1 MWKRRGFKMK
11 RFLVLTKAMTLMHLR
26 NRATLF
32 WNLAFPVFLLVIYS
46 QIFGAMDVGGTN
58 FMTWVVPGVVVFN
71 VLAFGLLSSGTMM
84 VNMRE
89 KGILRRLQA
98 SPIPAGQLVGS
109 YLLVN
114 VLIAL
119 LQSTIIVTFAAL
131 VFRTPLTLSG
141 AVRAFPMIVLGVLAF
156 VALGQV
162 ISGVAT
168 TAGMA
173 VAVGQILNFSQMFI
187 TDMIMPI
194 DMMPKWLQ
202 KVAPY
207 LPAYATV
214 QLVRPP
220 LVDGSLSPDLWSN
233 LLLMAA
239 YAVGAGIVAARLFR
253 WSPRA

>member
-1 MWKRRGFKMK
+1 MK
-11 RFLVLTKAMTLMHLR
+11 RFTVLTKAMLLMHAR

-32 WNLAFPVFLLVIYS
+32 WNLAFPIFLLVIYS
-46 QIFGAMDVGGTN
+46 QIFGRMAVGDSD

-71 VLAFGLLSSGTMM
+71 ILAFGLLGSGTMM
-84 VNMRE
+84 VDMRE

-119 LQSTIIVTFAAL
+119 LQSTILVLFATLVFKTQFTLGGAAL
-131 VFRTPLTLSG
+131 
-141 AVRAFPMIVLGVLAF
+141 AFPMVVLGILAF

-168 TAGMA
+168 TTGVA

-187 TDMIMPI
+187 TDMIMPM
-194 DMMPKWLQ
+194 DFMPEWIQ
-202 KVAPY
+202 KVAPC
-207 LPAYATV
+207 LPAYAIV

-220 LVDGSLSPDLWSN
+220 LIDGSFGPDVWPN
-233 LLLMAA
+233 LLVMAA
-239 YAVGAGIVAARLFR
+239 YTVVAGIVAARLFR
-253 WSPRA
+253 WAPKA

>member
-1 MWKRRGFKMK
+1 MK
-11 RFLVLTKAMTLMHLR
+11 RFLVLTKALLLMHLR

-46 QIFGAMDVGGTN
+46 QIFGAMDVGSIN
-58 FMTWVVPGVVVFN
+58 FMAWVVPGVVVFN
-71 VLAFGLLSSGTMM
+71 ILTFGLLSSGTLM

-89 KGILRRLQA
+89 KGVLRRLQA
-98 SPIPAGQLVGS
+98 SPIPAGQLMGS

-119 LQSTIIVTFAAL
+119 LQSTIILVFAAL
-131 VFRTPLTLSG
+131 VFRTPLTLDG
-141 AVRAFPMIVLGVLAF
+141 ALRALPMIVFGILAF

-162 ISGVAT
+162 ISGVAA
-168 TAGMA
+168 TAGVA
-173 VAVGQILNFSQMFI
+173 VAIGQILNFSQMFI
-187 TDMIMPI
+187 TDMIMPM
-194 DMMPKWLQ
+194 DMMPEWIQ

-220 LVDGSLSPDLWSN
+220 LVEGSFSPDLWSN
-233 LLLMAA
+233 LLLMVAYTAVAA
-239 YAVGAGIVAARLFR
+239 LVAARLFR
-253 WSPRA
+253 WAPQA

>member
-1 MWKRRGFKMK
+1 MIF
-11 RFLVLTKAMTLMHLR
+11 MHLR
-26 NRATLF
+26 NRTMLF

-46 QIFGAMDVGGTN
+46 QIFGEMDVGGQD
-58 FMTWVVPGVVVFN
+58 FMTWVLPGVVVFN
-71 VLAFGLLSSGTMM
+71 ILAFGLLSSGTLM
-84 VNMRE
+84 VQMRE

-98 SPIPAGQLVGS
+98 SPVPAGQLVGS

-114 VLIAL
+114 VAIAL
-119 LQSTIIVTFAAL
+119 LQSTILVVFAGL
-131 VFRTPLTLSG
+131 VFGTPLQLEG
-141 AVRAFPMIVLGVLAF
+141 VLRALPMVVLGILAF

-162 ISGVAT
+162 ISGLAT
-168 TAGMA
+168 SAA
-173 VAVGQILNFSQMFI
+173 VAVIVGQVINFSQMFV

-194 DMMPKWLQ
+194 DLMPEWIQ

-220 LVDGSLSPDLWSN
+220 LVDARFGPDLGHN
-233 LLLMAA
+233 LLVMVA
-239 YAVGAGIVAARLFR
+239 YTVAAGLVAACLFR

>member
-1 MWKRRGFKMK
+1 MK
-11 RFLVLTKAMTLMHLR
+11 RFFVLTKALLLMHLR
-26 NRATLF
+26 NRTTLF

-58 FMTWVVPGVVVFN
+58 FMTWVVPGVLVFN
-71 VLAFGLLSSGTMM
+71 ILAFGLLSSGTLM

-89 KGILRRLQA
+89 KGVLRRLQA

-119 LQSTIIVTFAAL
+119 LQSTIILVFAAL
-131 VFRTPLTLSG
+131 VFRTPLTLGG
-141 AVRAFPMIVLGVLAF
+141 ALRALPMIVFGILAF

-162 ISGVAT
+162 ISGLAT
-168 TAGMA
+168 TAGVA
-173 VAVGQILNFSQMFI
+173 VAIGQILNFSQMFI
-187 TDMIMPI
+187 TDMIMPM
-194 DMMPKWLQ
+194 DMMPEWIQ

-220 LVDGSLSPDLWSN
+220 LVEGSFSPDLWSN
-233 LLLMAA
+233 LLLMVA
-239 YAVGAGIVAARLFR
+239 YTAVAGLVAARLFR
-253 WSPRA
+253 WAPQA

>member
-1 MWKRRGFKMK
+1 MRQEGTVK
-11 RFLVLTKAMTLMHLR
+11 RFLVLTKAMILMHLR
-26 NRATLF
+26 NRTMLF

-46 QIFGAMDVGGTN
+46 QIFGQMDVGGQD
-58 FMTWVVPGVVVFN
+58 FMTWVLPGVVVFN
-71 VLAFGLLSSGTMM
+71 ILAFGLLSSGTLM
-84 VNMRE
+84 VQMRE

-98 SPIPAGQLVGS
+98 SPMPAGQLVGS

-119 LQSTIIVTFAAL
+119 LQSTILVVFAGL
-131 VFRTPLTLSG
+131 VFGTPLRLEG
-141 AVRAFPMIVLGVLAF
+141 VLRALPMVVLGILAF

-162 ISGVAT
+162 ISGLAT
-168 TAGMA
+168 TAA
-173 VAVGQILNFSQMFI
+173 VAVVVGQVINFSQMFV

-194 DMMPKWLQ
+194 DFMPEWIQ

-220 LVDGSLSPDLWSN
+220 LVDGRFGPDLGLN
-233 LLLMAA
+233 LLVVVA
-239 YAVGAGIVAARLFR
+239 YAAVAGLVAARLFR
-253 WSPRA
+253 WAPRA

>member
-1 MWKRRGFKMK
+1 MK
-11 RFLVLTKAMTLMHLR
+11 RFLVLTKAMTFMHIR

-46 QIFGAMDVGGTN
+46 QIFGTMDVGGTD
-58 FMTWVVPGVVVFN
+58 FMNWVVPGVVVLN
-71 VLAFGLLSSGTMM
+71 ILTFGLLSSGTVM

-98 SPIPAGQLVGS
+98 SPVPAGQLVGS

-114 VLIAL
+114 VLIAV
-119 LQSTIIVTFAAL
+119 LQSTIILVFAAL
-131 VFRTPLTLSG
+131 VFRIPFTLLG
-141 AVRAFPMIVLGVLAF
+141 ALRAFPMIVLAILAF

-162 ISGVAT
+162 ISGVAA
-168 TAGMA
+168 TAGVA
-173 VAVGQILNFSQMFI
+173 VAVGQILNFTQMFI
-187 TDMIMPI
+187 TDMIMPM
-194 DMMPKWLQ
+194 DFMPEWIQ

-220 LVDGSLSPDLWSN
+220 LVDGRLSPDLWPN
-233 LLLMAA
+233 LLVVAA
-239 YAVGAGIVAARLFR
+239 YILVAGVVAARLFR
-253 WSPRA
+253 WAPKA

>member
-1 MWKRRGFKMK
+1 MK
-11 RFLVLTKAMTLMHLR
+11 RFLVLTKAMTFMHLR
-26 NRATLF
+26 NRTMLF
-32 WNLAFPVFLLVIYS
+32 WNLVFPVFLLVIYS
-46 QIFGAMDVGGTN
+46 QIFGEMDVGGQD
-58 FMTWVVPGVVVFN
+58 FMTWVLPGVVVFN
-71 VLAFGLLSSGTMM
+71 ILAFGLLSSGTLM
-84 VNMRE
+84 VQMRE

-119 LQSTIIVTFAAL
+119 LQSTILIVFAAL
-131 VFRTPLTLSG
+131 VFGTSLRLEGVL
-141 AVRAFPMIVLGVLAF
+141 RALPMVVLGILAF

-162 ISGVAT
+162 ISGLAT
-168 TAGMA
+168 TAA
-173 VAVGQILNFSQMFI
+173 VAVVVGQMINFSQMFV

-194 DMMPKWLQ
+194 DFMPEWIQ

-220 LVDGSLSPDLWSN
+220 LVGGHFGPDLGLN
-233 LLLMAA
+233 LLVMVAYTIAA
-239 YAVGAGIVAARLFR
+239 GLIAARLFR
-253 WSPRA
+253 WAPRT

>member
-1 MWKRRGFKMK
+1 MK
-11 RFLVLTKAMTLMHLR
+11 RFVILTKAMTFMHLR
-26 NRATLF
+26 NRSTLF
-32 WNLAFPVFLLVIYS
+32 WNLAFPIFLLVIYS
-46 QIFGAMDVGGTN
+46 QIFGKMDVGGQN

-71 VLAFGLLSSGTMM
+71 ILAFGLLSSGTVM

-89 KGILRRLQA
+89 NGVLRRLQA

-119 LQSTIIVTFAAL
+119 LQSTIILVFAAL
-131 VFRTPLTLSG
+131 VFRTPLTFGG
-141 AVRAFPMIVLGVLAF
+141 ALRAFPMILFGILAF

-162 ISGVAT
+162 ISGVAA
-168 TAGMA
+168 TAGVA

-187 TDMIMPI
+187 TDMIMPM
-194 DMMPKWLQ
+194 DFMPEWIQ

-207 LPAYATV
+207 LPAYAVV

-220 LVDGSLSPDLWSN
+220 LVDGNLSPDVWPN
-233 LLLMAA
+233 LLVVAA
-239 YAVGAGIVAARLFR
+239 YTVVGGLVAARLFR
-253 WSPRA
+253 WVPRT

>member
-1 MWKRRGFKMK
+1 MK
-11 RFLVLTKAMTLMHLR
+11 RFLVLTKAMTFMHLR
-26 NRATLF
+26 NRTMLF
-32 WNLAFPVFLLVIYS
+32 WNLVFPVFLLVIYS
-46 QIFGAMDVGGTN
+46 QIFGEMDVGGQD
-58 FMTWVVPGVVVFN
+58 FMTWVLPGVVVFN
-71 VLAFGLLSSGTMM
+71 ILAFGLLSSGTLM
-84 VNMRE
+84 VQMRE

-119 LQSTIIVTFAAL
+119 LQSTILVVFAAL
-131 VFRTPLTLSG
+131 VFGTSLRLEGVL
-141 AVRAFPMIVLGVLAF
+141 RALPMVVLGILAF

-162 ISGVAT
+162 ISGLAT
-168 TAGMA
+168 TAA
-173 VAVGQILNFSQMFI
+173 VAVVVGQMINFSQMFV

-194 DMMPKWLQ
+194 DFMPEWIQ

-220 LVDGSLSPDLWSN
+220 LVGGHFGPDLGLN
-233 LLLMAA
+233 LLVMVAYTIAA
-239 YAVGAGIVAARLFR
+239 GLIAARLFR
-253 WSPRA
+253 WAPRA